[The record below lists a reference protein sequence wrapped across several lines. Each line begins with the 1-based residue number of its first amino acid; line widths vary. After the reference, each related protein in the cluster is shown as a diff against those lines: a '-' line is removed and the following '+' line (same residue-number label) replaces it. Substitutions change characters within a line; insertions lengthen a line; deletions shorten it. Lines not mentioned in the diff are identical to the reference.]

1 MKRESAT
8 FTAEFWT
15 FPASINLCS
24 TIKINVKP
32 SEITWHVS
40 SSRKVKK
47 DLLNPHRKLK
57 LIEEFSRF
65 SKVLLL
71 QFLFKYCNIKVE
83 LLRTNWVIEVEVYF
97 LLFIFFFTKSCI
109 TLKWISFLKNGR
121 FGLLR
126 RIDLT
131 LRLTAKPNRKKSLVL
146 RNWKMILQSSSTFFF
161 QVSSATFATSH
172 LDKFAGKMKIE
183 AVSFARQW
191 RPSLPLSCEFWRS
204 FENFEQFIQVIQDKI
219 FKITTIQ
226 VLRLLPT
233 V

>member
-97 LLFIFFFTKSCI
+97 FFTKSCI
-109 TLKWISFLKNGR
+109 TLKWNSFLKNGR

-161 QVSSATFATSH
+161 KYLQPHLQHPISINSLGKWRLKPWALRANGGRLCHFLASSDDH
-172 LDKFAGKMKIE
+172 LKISNN
-183 AVSFARQW
+183 SFK
-191 RPSLPLSCEFWRS
+191 L
-204 FENFEQFIQVIQDKI
+204 
-219 FKITTIQ
+219 FKI
-226 VLRLLPT
+226 RYSR
-233 V
+233 